1 MLVKDEQLVT
11 CRRDLR
17 IFFSRCRGLAVL
29 MYIDTTIE
37 HDTTRRLKV
46 AIESYAED
54 PPQSSLSPTVFAI
67 GAWNSAIFIR
77 VPRWIHTLNYRYH

>member
-11 CRRDLR
+11 GRRDLPKNAR
-17 IFFSRCRGLAVL
+17 SRGLAVL

-54 PPQSSLSPTVFAI
+54 RPESPESPQRCGAI